1 MLPTITKGEL
11 TFRSG
16 RTRPTCA
23 QSSDSE
29 TLLRIRSLAACTIG
43 MRESSIRKRH
53 PLNNAPDYDVAAC
66 ITRLNCLD
74 GSVVVGVSVMPPI
87 SRLGL
92 AQLPSWRG
100 RNANAPALDVC
111 NGVTSSSLYVP

>member
-1 MLPTITKGEL
+1 MRHVHTYHCTKMRRYRAL
-11 TFRSG
+11 SKPLVASSVCRSWADCIINIAG
-16 RTRPTCA
+16 FDLRQA
-23 QSSDSE
+23 Q
-29 TLLRIRSLAACTIG
+29 AG
-43 MRESSIRKRH
+43 

-111 NGVTSSSLYVP
+111 NGVTSSNLYVP

>member
-1 MLPTITKGEL
+1 MLARPARFEL
-11 TFRSG
+11 TTSAFG
-16 RTRPTCA
+16 GQEPG
-23 QSSDSE
+23 
-29 TLLRIRSLAACTIG
+29 AAG
-43 MRESSIRKRH
+43 

-92 AQLPSWRG
+92 VQLPSWRW
-100 RNANAPALDVC
+100 RNANVPALDVC
-111 NGVTSSSLYVP
+111 NGVTSSNLYVP